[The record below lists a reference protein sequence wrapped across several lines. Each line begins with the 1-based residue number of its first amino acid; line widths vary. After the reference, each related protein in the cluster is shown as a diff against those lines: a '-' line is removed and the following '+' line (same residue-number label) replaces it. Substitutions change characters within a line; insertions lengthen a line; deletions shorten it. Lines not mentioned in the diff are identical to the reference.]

1 MGVNVSQKDSKL
13 NNSDILKPQSIN
25 NSGPFIKERWDSINK
40 TNPSVQKEED
50 NINKS
55 SDINKSIPFIREFK
69 EDSSVHGITNDTISR
84 ITIANELDN
93 KATLINIDR
102 LKQEKEI
109 LNKNLVPYTFI
120 WQEYGQNVYVVG
132 TFGNWMQRYQMKK
145 YNHEFTLTLV
155 SFI

>member
-55 SDINKSIPFIREFK
+55 SDKIGRAH
-69 EDSSVHGITNDTISR
+69 V
-84 ITIANELDN
+84 
-93 KATLINIDR
+93 
-102 LKQEKEI
+102 
-109 LNKNLVPYTFI
+109 
-120 WQEYGQNVYVVG
+120 
-132 TFGNWMQRYQMKK
+132 
-145 YNHEFTLTLV
+145 
-155 SFI
+155 